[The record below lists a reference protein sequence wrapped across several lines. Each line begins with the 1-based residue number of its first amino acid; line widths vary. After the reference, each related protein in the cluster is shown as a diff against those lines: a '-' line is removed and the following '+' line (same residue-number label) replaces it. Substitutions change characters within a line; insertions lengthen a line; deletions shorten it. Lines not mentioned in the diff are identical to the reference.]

1 MSSGLPQLP
10 PRAGLTAVPPN
21 PSFSGAGA
29 IAPDVPTYTV
39 DQAIDHIGLGPFQ
52 YVVLLLAGFA
62 WTAESMEMLL
72 LSFIKQPLQCEW
84 GISDSQAALI
94 TTSVAAGMLTGSTAW
109 GLFADRFGRR
119 NAFVVSNLFLMCM
132 GIASGLAVNY
142 PMMLITRGLVGVG
155 VGGVPVAFSL
165 LMEFLPS
172 AQRGSWGLSLAMF
185 WALGA
190 VFEAVVAMYVLPA
203 LNWRWLIIVSTTPLI
218 LVVCFSFWLSESPRW
233 LATRGHEEK
242 VRQVLDRIARVNGNP
257 LPDGRVTLIS
267 EESTMQDDLETGT
280 DSTVPTNPRHQ
291 QPADPFTARDALISA
306 PISPATAAG
315 YAGSADI
322 ASDSASAPLTPRTA
336 HQPSDDAEHVGNEQE
351 PLEEG
356 WTESRPWRKGGVAD
370 LLRPGARQLAF
381 WIFVGWF
388 VNSFIYYGLI
398 MLQPELIAAENTGQR
413 CSYTANECARLT
425 KDSTCN
431 ALPLC
436 SWLTNA
442 NTSSDVQCIPTEHT
456 SSHEK
461 DANGVCA
468 LALTRDDFISTLWG
482 SIGEMPGVMIAFV
495 IVDMIGRRPLLGY
508 YYIVLFLGQI
518 LLLFCTSRYTETV
531 TFFFGRGAS
540 SGAFQAMYLYTNEIY
555 PSSIRATAMGL
566 SSSMSRVGLL
576 LTPFVAQYLL
586 NINETTALGIY
597 AALCAVGV
605 VSIVLSPIETTGR
618 PLFSSMDE
626 LVQTLRE
633 ARLRGNDVGTSF
645 ADDPS
650 VNRFVRMFRWRAT
663 LDGISVK

>member
-1 MSSGLPQLP
+1 MPSGLPQLP
-10 PRAGLTAVPPN
+10 PRAGLTAVPPD
-21 PSFSGAGA
+21 PSSSATGA
-29 IAPDVPTYTV
+29 IAPDIPTYTV
-39 DQAIDHIGLGPFQ
+39 DEAIDHIGLGLFQ

-109 GLFADRFGRR
+109 GVFADRFGRR
-119 NAFVVSNLFLMCM
+119 NAFVVSNLFLMSM

-190 VFEAVVAMYVLPA
+190 VFEALVAMYILPA

-233 LATRGHEEK
+233 LATRGREEK
-242 VRQVLDRIARVNGNP
+242 VVQVLERIARVNGHP
-257 LPDGRVTLIS
+257 LPDGRLTLIS
-267 EESTMQDDLETGT
+267 RETTMHDDLETGA
-280 DSTVPTNPRHQ
+280 DGMLPSNPRHQ
-291 QPADPFTARDALISA
+291 QPADPFTASHALISA

-315 YAGSADI
+315 YAASADI

-336 HQPSDDAEHVGNEQE
+336 HQSSDDVEPSTNEQE

-356 WTESRPWRKGGVAD
+356 WTESRPRRKGGVTD

-398 MLQPELIAAENTGQR
+398 MLQPELIAAENSGDR
-413 CSYTANECARLT
+413 CSYTANECARWT

-431 ALPLC
+431 AMPLC
-436 SWLTNA
+436 SWLTTN
-442 NTSSDVQCIPTEHT
+442 SDVQCIPTGHT
-456 SSHEK
+456 SSHEN
-461 DANGVCA
+461 DANSVCA
-468 LALTRDDFISTLWG
+468 LKLTRDDFISTLWG

-508 YYIVLFLGQI
+508 YYIVLLLGHI
-518 LLLFCTSRYTETV
+518 VLMFCTSRYTETV
-531 TFFFGRGAS
+531 AFFFGRGAS
-540 SGAFQAMYLYTNEIY
+540 SGTFQAMYLYTNEIY

-586 NINETTALGIY
+586 NVNEKAALGIY
-597 AALCAVGV
+597 AALCVVGLL
-605 VSIVLSPIETTGR
+605 STVLSPIETTGR

-650 VNRFVRMFRWRAT
+650 VSRFVRMLRWRAT